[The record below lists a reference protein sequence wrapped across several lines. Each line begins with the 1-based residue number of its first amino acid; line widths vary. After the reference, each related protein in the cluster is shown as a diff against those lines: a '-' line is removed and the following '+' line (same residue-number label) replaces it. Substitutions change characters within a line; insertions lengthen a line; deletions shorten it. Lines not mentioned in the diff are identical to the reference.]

1 LLARLERSAY
11 RETFTLKGAMLFR
24 VWSPTLHRPTK
35 DLDLLG
41 TGAPD
46 TGRLESIFRELCE
59 VSIDADG
66 VTFDPKS
73 VHAARIK
80 EDAEYE
86 GVRVNVTAH
95 IGSARLEVQVDVGFG
110 DAVTPGIVEVEF
122 PTLLGTPAPRL
133 RAYPR
138 ESVVAEKLE
147 AMVHLGIANSRMKD
161 FFDVL
166 FLAQTFAFDGPTLSA
181 AIRATFERRRT
192 PVPEVMPTA
201 LTPAFSTDAT
211 KATQW
216 KAFMARG
223 KLAPADLSLPQV
235 VATISPFLWPPLEAG
250 SRSGRPRVRRAVA
263 AEGTNLAVVGAAR
276 GHSAR
281 PRGVATARSS
291 PCCGHVQER
300 LSPPCAALALDW
312 VPSSSRNRGGTT
324 VASHSPTSSRSQ
336 PTRPGQH
343 RDSAARSRRSY
354 SGSNRD

>member
-1 LLARLERSAY
+1 VKKGTPTNMAASVRTRLLSYSKAKREDFTYVLTRYALERLLARLERSAY

-41 TGAPD
+41 SGAPD
-46 TGRLESIFRELCE
+46 IGRLEGIFQELCE
-59 VSIDADG
+59 VSVDADG
-66 VTFDPKS
+66 VIFDPKS

-95 IGSARLEVQVDVGFG
+95 IGSARLELQVDVGFG
-110 DAVTPGIVEVEF
+110 DAVTPAIVEVEF
-122 PTLLGTPAPRL
+122 PTLLGAPAPRL

-161 FFDVL
+161 FFDVW
-166 FLAQTFAFDGPTLSA
+166 FLAHTFAFDGPTLSA

-201 LTPAFSTDAT
+201 LTSAFSTDAI

-216 KAFMARG
+216 KAFMGRG
-223 KLAPADLSLPQV
+223 KLVPADLSLPRV
-235 VATISPFLWPPLEAG
+235 VTSISPFLWPPLEA
-250 SRSGRPRVRRAVA
+250 
-263 AEGTNLAVVGAAR
+263 AR
-276 GHSAR
+276 GGR
-281 PRGVATARSS
+281 EFTAQWS
-291 PCCGHVQER
+291 PNG
-300 LSPPCAALALDW
+300 
-312 VPSSSRNRGGTT
+312 
-324 VASHSPTSSRSQ
+324 PTWKS
-336 PTRPGQH
+336 
-343 RDSAARSRRSY
+343 
-354 SGSNRD
+354 